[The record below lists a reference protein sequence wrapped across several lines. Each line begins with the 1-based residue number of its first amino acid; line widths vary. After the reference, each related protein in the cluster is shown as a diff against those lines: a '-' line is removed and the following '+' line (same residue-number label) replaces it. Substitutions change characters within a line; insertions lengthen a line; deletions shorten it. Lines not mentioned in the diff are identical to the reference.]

1 MERTCGIRIGA
12 GREAGASTRKDKM
25 MDADVFI
32 IFFLSRPLVLAI
44 SLRKV
49 KAIYAASESYLT
61 VVAAVAE
68 GCVAQTWWQAHCGGP

>member
-1 MERTCGIRIGA
+1 M
-12 GREAGASTRKDKM
+12 
-25 MDADVFI
+25 FI
-32 IFFLSRPLVLAI
+32 IFFLSTPLVLAI

-68 GCVAQTWWQAHCGGP
+68 GCVAQTWWQAHWGGS

>member
-1 MERTCGIRIGA
+1 M
-12 GREAGASTRKDKM
+12 
-25 MDADVFI
+25 FI
-32 IFFLSRPLVLAI
+32 IFFLSTPLVLAI

-68 GCVAQTWWQAHCGGP
+68 GCVAQKGPGERRRPPCRHAYWGGPGKANNKRPSSLAA